1 MNSQAVP
8 ILLVI
13 DQPSDWGLYMPQLID
28 LARARNADVH
38 VLETGESFKPSA
50 FIPNTSLERSAS
62 LGRSASL
69 ERDVQPVN
77 TTMNEVAASV
87 ETPRTTAF
95 LEELVAY
102 IQDAG
107 IRAKGEWQPECD
119 RTQLGP
125 YADTIGARTI
135 AVIDHGFPINVLLSA
150 YVNLLESEGFE
161 VVRLQPI
168 SAKELN
174 YSHGDAVG
182 TAES

>member
-1 MNSQAVP
+1 MNTPDIP

-38 VLETGESFKPSA
+38 VLETGESFNKSA

-62 LGRSASL
+62 LEDRV
-69 ERDVQPVN
+69 RPVN

-87 ETPRTTAF
+87 ETPRTTVF

-107 IRAKGEWQPECD
+107 IRAKGEWQPDCD

-125 YADTIGARTI
+125 YADTIGTRTI

-150 YVNLLESEGFE
+150 YVDLLESEGFE

-168 SAKELN
+168 SAKELKH
-174 YSHGDAVG
+174 SHRDVVG